1 MGSIR
6 FVLALAVCFA
16 HFSAPGGIK
25 IIGGMQ
31 AVQLFFI
38 CSGFYMCL
46 TLPSYQSIR
55 QFYISRFIRLYPPYI
70 LILVLSIG
78 LFWFFKK
85 YAALTFEKYPLNNLT
100 DILYLAFAN
109 LFIITQD
116 FVFFIKY
123 DVGNLVLSGKMWTT
137 KPEPY
142 NYLFVPQAW
151 SLALE
156 LYFYILVPFLFKLKA
171 RYIMLLCG
179 LSYCVRIYTY
189 KFGVHFDPW
198 TGRFFPSELAFF
210 LMGMLSFHLMS
221 QIKNISDKRVIYAG
235 LIFVF
240 LWIIYFFVYRHF
252 KIIGNLWGL
261 NYKLYGGY
269 LLFSLTIPFM
279 FLATKKSTV
288 DRFLGQLSFPIF
300 ISHFLT
306 NAVATPLISPWF
318 GKAWPKILL
327 VVVVSIAMHY
337 LVIEPLEKYRNRL
350 KNAQTQDQFL

>member
-16 HFSAPGGIK
+16 HFPAPGGIK

-55 QFYISRFIRLYPPYI
+55 QFYISRFLRLYPPYI

-78 LFWFFKK
+78 LFWFFEK
-85 YAALTFEKYPLNNLT
+85 YAALTFEKYPLNNLS

-142 NYLFVPQAW
+142 NYLFVPQA
-151 SLALE
+151 
-156 LYFYILVPFLFKLKA
+156 
-171 RYIMLLCG
+171 
-179 LSYCVRIYTY
+179 
-189 KFGVHFDPW
+189 
-198 TGRFFPSELAFF
+198 
-210 LMGMLSFHLMS
+210 
-221 QIKNISDKRVIYAG
+221 
-235 LIFVF
+235 
-240 LWIIYFFVYRHF
+240 
-252 KIIGNLWGL
+252 
-261 NYKLYGGY
+261 
-269 LLFSLTIPFM
+269 
-279 FLATKKSTV
+279 
-288 DRFLGQLSFPIF
+288 
-300 ISHFLT
+300 
-306 NAVATPLISPWF
+306 
-318 GKAWPKILL
+318 
-327 VVVVSIAMHY
+327 
-337 LVIEPLEKYRNRL
+337 
-350 KNAQTQDQFL
+350 